1 MMEPQKKKHQSRIL
15 SEAEHRAILKNM
27 LFVSTI
33 SADNDEFSEDTK
45 QEILDRYNKYKD
57 EKLRSADGGAYAD
70 AWEYILNPLSNDGV
84 SQETISKYA
93 EIMRA

>member
-57 EKLRSADGGAYAD
+57 DD
-70 AWEYILNPLSNDGV
+70 VWEYILSPLSNDGV

>member
-1 MMEPQKKKHQSRIL
+1 MREL
-15 SEAEHRAILKNM
+15 SEKEHNEMLKSM
-27 LFVSTI
+27 LFASII

-57 EKLRSADGGAYAD
+57 DD
-70 AWEYILNPLSNDGV
+70 VWEYILSPLSNDGV
-84 SQETISKYA
+84 SQETITKYA